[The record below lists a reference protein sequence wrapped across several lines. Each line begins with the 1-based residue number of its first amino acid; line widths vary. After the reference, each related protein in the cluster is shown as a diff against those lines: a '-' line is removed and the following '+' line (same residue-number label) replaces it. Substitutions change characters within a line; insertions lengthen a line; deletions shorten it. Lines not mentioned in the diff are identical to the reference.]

1 MSRLWRY
8 GSVYSRTRDFIVG
21 KINPWES
28 RPLWF
33 DVWTKHPPRR
43 DPVLLE
49 RVPINPLGYRNRRHP
64 DFNYNEPPKLVYKA
78 DHVRAQFRKDYI
90 DSPISCLTS
99 QQTVMPLSDRVAC
112 RMVERNYGDWDGI
125 DVTSLRSNALYHR
138 ALRDMVINTKPGNA
152 KELGMFEEDKRNL
165 FDWHY
170 ERHTT
175 RKTPVD
181 TWEDEQVDL
190 DGKRVN
196 LQDQT
201 IEVEYEGP
209 KLKPQKAQPTP
220 QAPAARHGSVYKI
233 LKELIDNKIKLL
245 EEQEISEQK
254 AKAAGRSGAGFTKLQ
269 R

>member
-138 ALRDMVINTKPGNA
+138 ALRSVVCLLGFPYPFFPISPFFFSRERKGESIFLFERKKMNTQ
-152 KELGMFEEDKRNL
+152 M
-165 FDWHY
+165 
-170 ERHTT
+170 
-175 RKTPVD
+175 
-181 TWEDEQVDL
+181 
-190 DGKRVN
+190 
-196 LQDQT
+196 
-201 IEVEYEGP
+201 
-209 KLKPQKAQPTP
+209 
-220 QAPAARHGSVYKI
+220 
-233 LKELIDNKIKLL
+233 
-245 EEQEISEQK
+245 
-254 AKAAGRSGAGFTKLQ
+254 
-269 R
+269 

>member
-1 MSRLWRY
+1 VALWLSLLADARLHRWQNKPVGVAPALVCHGFMLLFVRLINKLAPFLALLSSLFSRIAAEPDL
-8 GSVYSRTRDFIVG
+8 T
-21 KINPWES
+21 
-28 RPLWF
+28 

-138 ALRDMVINTKPGNA
+138 
-152 KELGMFEEDKRNL
+152 LGGRN
-165 FDWHY
+165 FF
-170 ERHTT
+170 
-175 RKTPVD
+175 
-181 TWEDEQVDL
+181 
-190 DGKRVN
+190 
-196 LQDQT
+196 
-201 IEVEYEGP
+201 
-209 KLKPQKAQPTP
+209 
-220 QAPAARHGSVYKI
+220 
-233 LKELIDNKIKLL
+233 L
-245 EEQEISEQK
+245 E
-254 AKAAGRSGAGFTKLQ
+254 
-269 R
+269 